1 MRRESFFATMSLS
14 FMKPM
19 RKRGKEGDKVSR
31 LNKVGSYFYILSVRL
46 KFGFIMGNRN
56 QGPFLV
62 WVLEPKCFF
71 PKPIFFF
78 SNFFKFSHVFLL
90 LKGIYRF

>member
-31 LNKVGSYFYILSVRL
+31 LNKVGPYF
-46 KFGFIMGNRN
+46 FI
-56 QGPFLV
+56 P
-62 WVLEPKCFF
+62 
-71 PKPIFFF
+71 
-78 SNFFKFSHVFLL
+78 
-90 LKGIYRF
+90 